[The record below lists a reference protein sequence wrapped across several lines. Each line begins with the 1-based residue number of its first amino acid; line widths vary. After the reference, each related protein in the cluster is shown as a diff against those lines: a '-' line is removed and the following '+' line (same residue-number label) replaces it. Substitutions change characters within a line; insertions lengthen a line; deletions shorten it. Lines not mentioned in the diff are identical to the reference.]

1 MPKPMSDRL
10 PSEVADRIRQ
20 RGFHNLTEFAE
31 YLNMPIATVNGMLVE
46 SKLITVRNFIRIAKA
61 LNLDLEELL
70 KMIERN

>member
-1 MPKPMSDRL
+1 MSDRL
-10 PSEVADRIRQ
+10 PPAVADRIRQ
-20 RGFHNLTEFAE
+20 YGFSNLTEFAQ